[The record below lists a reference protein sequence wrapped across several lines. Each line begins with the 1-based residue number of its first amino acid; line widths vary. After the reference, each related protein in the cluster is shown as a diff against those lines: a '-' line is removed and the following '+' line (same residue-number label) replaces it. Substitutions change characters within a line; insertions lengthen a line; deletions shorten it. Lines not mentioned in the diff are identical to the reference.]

1 MFDKIEIA
9 PPDSILG
16 LDEAF
21 KSDPNPVKI
30 NLGVGVYK
38 DERGNTPIFSAVKR
52 AEAEILQSETS
63 KSYLGIVGAPEYAAA
78 VKGLLF
84 GANHRVMT
92 AHRAVTAHCPGGT
105 GTLRVAADF
114 IKKANPGARV
124 DQPADLAQ
132 PSWGDGCGRP
142 ARRDLSLF

>member
-52 AEAEILQSETS
+52 ARGGNPAE
-63 KSYLGIVGAPEYAAA
+63 
-78 VKGLLF
+78 
-84 GANHRVMT
+84 R
-92 AHRAVTAHCPGGT
+92 
-105 GTLRVAADF
+105 
-114 IKKANPGARV
+114 
-124 DQPADLAQ
+124 DQ
-132 PSWGDGCGRP
+132 
-142 ARRDLSLF
+142 